1 MLNWNVVVLTVASL
15 IMLSFS
21 GCSKKNITIE
31 KANEKVEI
39 KSVKTF
45 ATANAQ
51 YVQIEN
57 DIEGLKSYE
66 TRECGNQT
74 VYHGFAY
81 NYLRIMFGQRAYTP
95 HAKVKSLEPNNAR
108 IFLWWLG
115 SPIAL
120 PFFTAVEII
129 SLQPF
134 YDYGTRYICDSAKS
148 EKSDI
153 QLTNNGS
160 FSGLVKMR
168 NDKKEQAVNFNFDN
182 EPLPL
187 KLSLQDESDMFAVSK
202 RTIDSLDGYLVDIDG
217 VYNIDGSSSPVKETI
232 KIRE

>member
-1 MLNWNVVVLTVASL
+1 MFGFDTYTYKQLGLKTLDLDRTFIVIYSPLLLPVMTVA
-15 IMLSFS
+15 
-21 GCSKKNITIE
+21 
-31 KANEKVEI
+31 
-39 KSVKTF
+39 
-45 ATANAQ
+45 
-51 YVQIEN
+51 
-57 DIEGLKSYE
+57 
-66 TRECGNQT
+66 
-74 VYHGFAY
+74 
-81 NYLRIMFGQRAYTP
+81 
-95 HAKVKSLEPNNAR
+95 
-108 IFLWWLG
+108 
-115 SPIAL
+115 
-120 PFFTAVEII
+120 EII
-129 SLQPF
+129 YLQPLWA
-134 YDYGTRYICDSAKS
+134 YKTLYKCDSAKS

-232 KIRE
+232 KISK